1 MFVSVTGMEL
11 VGGKWRTISG
21 VSYLFPVPLS
31 YITIAGIAYFI
42 RGWSQLQLA
51 ITLPSVLLFGLW
63 CFRFSCLWSQVMS
76 WETSVISIDRSPLS

>member
-1 MFVSVTGMEL
+1 MLLKIDNMHFVIPFNLLPFYSLFNSFTLSVAGMEL

-31 YITIAGIAYFI
+31 YIMIAGIAYFV

-63 CFRFSCLWSQVMS
+63 W
-76 WETSVISIDRSPLS
+76 

>member
-1 MFVSVTGMEL
+1 MEL
-11 VGGKWRTISG
+11 VGGNWRTISG

-31 YITIAGIAYFI
+31 YISIACIAYFV

-63 CFRFSCLWSQVMS
+63 W
-76 WETSVISIDRSPLS
+76 

>member
-1 MFVSVTGMEL
+1 MLLKIDNTHFVIPFNLLPFYSLFNSYTLSVAGMEL

-31 YITIAGIAYFI
+31 YIMIAGIAYFV

-63 CFRFSCLWSQVMS
+63 W
-76 WETSVISIDRSPLS
+76 

>member
-1 MFVSVTGMEL
+1 MTGMEL
-11 VGGKWRTISG
+11 VGGNWRTISG

-31 YITIAGIAYFI
+31 YISIACIAYFV

-63 CFRFSCLWSQVMS
+63 W
-76 WETSVISIDRSPLS
+76 

>member
-1 MFVSVTGMEL
+1 MSLTGMEL

-31 YITIAGIAYFI
+31 YITIAGIAYFV
-42 RGWSQLQLA
+42 RGWSQFQLA

-63 CFRFSCLWSQVMS
+63 W
-76 WETSVISIDRSPLS
+76 

>member
-1 MFVSVTGMEL
+1 MLLTIDNTHTVFPFYLLPFYCLFNRFTLSVTGMEL

-31 YITIAGIAYFI
+31 YIMIAGIAYFV

-63 CFRFSCLWSQVMS
+63 W
-76 WETSVISIDRSPLS
+76 